1 MIVDGGVPCPAC
13 RSDDLE
19 VIRRDGS
26 VSGGMVSF
34 PDELTRC
41 TACGEEFYTY
51 EQSMASSRAYA
62 TAIREAEQFPS
73 PEAIRQTRL
82 DLGMTQEQFERALGV
97 GKKTVVRWERGTVP
111 PSRAAGGM
119 LWLAARHPE
128 VFLEFARMI
137 NPDLEPPDEAIIAT
151 IFTAPGADASPVVV
165 RSRGPKPRNGN
176 FTARGFKTTTQE
188 GGLNRERRPV

>member
-1 MIVDGGVPCPAC
+1 MIVHGRVPCPAC

-19 VIRRDGS
+19 VTRRDGS

-73 PEAIRQTRL
+73 PDAIRQTRL
-82 DLGMTQEQFERALGV
+82 ALRMTQQQFERALGV

-111 PSRAAGGM
+111 PSGAAGGM

-128 VFLEFARMI
+128 VFLEYARMR
-137 NPDLEPPDEAIIAT
+137 NPDLERPDEAIIAT
-151 IFTAPGADASPVVV
+151 ILTAPRPDASPVVV
-165 RSRGPKPRNGN
+165 LGSGRQSRIKAFKAGGL
-176 FTARGFKTTTQE
+176 KTTTHGGEPNQE
-188 GGLNRERRPV
+188 RLPI